1 MILDILK
8 TNKKLHLS
16 EQMDHGSFDFFID
29 LVVPLKSF
37 IEDLDLWN
45 SDPRKAVR
53 LPPSKILMDI

>member
-1 MILDILK
+1 
-8 TNKKLHLS
+8 
-16 EQMDHGSFDFFID
+16 MDHGSFDFFID

-45 SDPRKAVR
+45 SNPRRVVR